1 MYNSVKRHASSN
13 LASSSKIVMLTNIS
27 DQPSDVKP
35 KSVFIGPENIAGPGP
50 VDFSS

>member
-1 MYNSVKRHASSN
+1 MHNSVKKRASSN
-13 LASSSKIVMLTNIS
+13 LANSSKIVMLANIS